1 MVFKFSDKFLLML
14 CFCNVSALEI
24 GNICF
29 EFLSVL
35 WLSGTVP
42 EGSVFDHVE
51 EKSFL
56 KSTNVAVLGKM
67 SVKIEMIRWWS
78 W

>member
-51 EKSFL
+51 EKSFGNQPTWLCLEKCLL
-56 KSTNVAVLGKM
+56 K
-67 SVKIEMIRWWS
+67 
-78 W
+78 